1 MTCAYY
7 LALKGYGVTIFEALP
22 KAGGMLTVGIPNYR
36 LPKEVV
42 EREIKAIEGL
52 GVTIHLNAP
61 IGPGHT
67 LEQLKEEG
75 FEAVYIGIGAH
86 QGIRLGIEGED
97 LNGVVAGVDFL
108 RRTALG
114 QQESLGKKVAVV
126 GGGNVAIDAVRTA
139 LRLGAEEALV
149 LYRRTREEMPAYE
162 EEIEEA
168 LEEGVRIHYLT
179 APIRL
184 RRRRTRAGSRPCE
197 CLQMELGEPDESGR
211 RRPVPVAGFGISD
224 PGG

>member
-1 MTCAYY
+1 MKLPTLEAKRTEKVAIVGSGPAGLTCAYY

-52 GVTIHLNAP
+52 GVTIRLNEP

-97 LNGVVAGVDFL
+97 LKGVVGGVDFL
-108 RRTALG
+108 AGPPWASRNPW
-114 QQESLGKKVAVV
+114 GKRWRWSGA
-126 GGGNVAIDAVRTA
+126 GMWPSMPCVR
-139 LRLGAEEALV
+139 
-149 LYRRTREEMPAYE
+149 P
-162 EEIEEA
+162 
-168 LEEGVRIHYLT
+168 
-179 APIRL
+179 
-184 RRRRTRAGSRPCE
+184 
-197 CLQMELGEPDESGR
+197 SGWGR
-211 RRPVPVAGFGISD
+211 KRS
-224 PGG
+224 